1 MECILFI
8 ELAVHKEVC
17 ALLVKLVSMSFDPAI
32 RWSRLQIL
40 IVLVSE
46 GKDRQCGY
54 PVAHFELGMKDNNCN
69 NMY

>member
-1 MECILFI
+1 MIRDIECILFI

-17 ALLVKLVSMSFDPAI
+17 TLLVKLVSMSFDPAI

-46 GKDRQCGY
+46 GERQTVWIPCSTYSCKVGNEGY
-54 PVAHFELGMKDNNCN
+54 
-69 NMY
+69 